1 MEKQKIARENK
12 VVMYRKY
19 REGDLPDI
27 QIKHSDLI
35 TPLQALAQ
43 VRLVLYFLLWL
54 IACEDEQL
62 RIKQSQFPS
71 EAFLFKIIVHL
82 MFLRPCSVQ
91 ISHLRHDKNL
101 IQ

>member
-1 MEKQKIARENK
+1 MARENK

-43 VRLVLYFLLWL
+43 VRLISYST
-54 IACEDEQL
+54 AP
-62 RIKQSQFPS
+62 RPPPKK
-71 EAFLFKIIVHL
+71 KI
-82 MFLRPCSVQ
+82 F
-91 ISHLRHDKNL
+91 RHDLSTSDYMTCSTFRPFFSATVTSLSSCFQQYFEAYFRKL
-101 IQ
+101 TRA

>member
-43 VRLVLYFLLWL
+43 VRLSFHFLLSF
-54 IACEDEQL
+54 ASEDEQIQIEL
-62 RIKQSQFPS
+62 SLFS
-71 EAFLFKIIVHL
+71 NEAFINPH
-82 MFLRPCSVQ
+82 Q
-91 ISHLRHDKNL
+91 
-101 IQ
+101 